1 MTKTSER
8 IAFKSALLR
17 ALAVAIGL
25 LSTPL
30 FAAEQATAPSPPA
43 TPHAASVPAAP
54 TLYDIV
60 GELAR
65 ADALQREIAGTLRDT
80 AEWTALT
87 APLDASPFSPQLQT
101 LVEERDAV
109 TRVRYV
115 ELRALDVPLRERIRT
130 VGDAAAALGHL
141 AQRVVADLDR
151 LDREIALWPQRSTFA
166 RENGAPGDVQRS
178 IDAIGPALVELR
190 GRLVARRDQ
199 LLVAY
204 EHAVRRQS
212 RLESA
217 RNDLADRRER
227 LWAALR
233 TSVGAPIW
241 HQGAIGLPLEELR
254 ADIQLQRYELL
265 DYLRQFGER
274 IAALFLVL
282 VTFAFLLL
290 RRSVAATRERP
301 ARPGLSVAVAACGAL
316 SVAIAFTNLFAPSPV
331 PFVFYRLVWFLFPL
345 LAAVVATRTFAQTI
359 PATAWTLAFA
369 LFLNEFRAVAE
380 MSPAADWGLLVL
392 QVVPLAVA
400 LVFDWR
406 RGALRAFFP
415 NWRPL
420 LLRRLFQAELAMLA
434 AAVVASFVGYVGLAL
449 ALVTLAVIAPG
460 YVLAFAALAWTLDRA
475 FASLLATPVAQSFRS
490 LRVQQDAVLRTLHR
504 IVVIAASVGGAV
516 TFALS
521 YSALDDVLRIGTF
534 VTNTSVTVGDVTI
547 TLKAILAALV
557 VIALTWLVTKFVRFL
572 LDHELLPRFK
582 LRAGVPVAIST
593 IVGYVLV
600 VIGFV
605 LAMAALGID
614 LTKVTLLAGAVGVG
628 VGFGLQNVVNNF
640 ASGLILML
648 ERPINIGDQIDVG
661 GVVGE
666 VKRIGVRS
674 STIRTFQGAEVIV
687 PNSDL
692 AGKQVTNWTLS
703 DRARRYEID
712 VGVAY
717 GSDPA
722 QVLRL
727 LEAAAASVQEVQKKP
742 APRAQFTGFGQS
754 SLDFRLYAWVES
766 VDVGLEAQNGLRM
779 AILKTL
785 GDAGIEIPFP
795 QQELRIRQLSAAA
808 ELTGVPR
815 VT

>member
-1 MTKTSER
+1 MRVTS
-8 IAFKSALLR
+8 KSGPLPLVV
-17 ALAVAIGL
+17 LSIGL

-30 FAAEQATAPSPPA
+30 FAAEPAAAPEPA
-43 TPHAASVPAAP
+43 TPHASAAPAAP

-60 GELAR
+60 GELAH
-65 ADALQREIAGTLRDT
+65 ADALQREIAATLRDT
-80 AEWTALT
+80 AELTALT
-87 APLDASPFSPQLQT
+87 APLEASPLAPQLQT
-101 LVEERDAV
+101 FVEERDAV
-109 TRVRYV
+109 TRVRYM
-115 ELRALDVPLRERIRT
+115 ELRAIDVPLRERIRT
-130 VGDAAAALGHL
+130 VGDAATALGHL

-151 LDREIALWPQRSTFA
+151 LDREIALWPQRSTLA
-166 RENGAPGDVQRS
+166 RENGAPADVQRS
-178 IDAIGPALVELR
+178 IDAMGPGLAALRE
-190 GRLVARRDQ
+190 RLVARRDQ

-204 EHAVRRQS
+204 EHAVRQRSQLDS
-212 RLESA
+212 LRSDVAE
-217 RNDLADRRER
+217 RRER

-241 HQGAIGLPLEELR
+241 HPGAIGLPLEELR
-254 ADIQLQRYELL
+254 ADTQLMRYELL

-290 RRSVAATRERP
+290 RRSVAATRERS

-345 LAAVVATRTFAQTI
+345 PTAVVATRSFARTI
-359 PATAWTLAFA
+359 PPTVWTLALA
-369 LFLNEFRAVAE
+369 LFLNEFRAIAE
-380 MSPAADWGLLVL
+380 MSPAVDWGLLVL
-392 QVVPLAVA
+392 QVVPLGTA
-400 LVFDWR
+400 LVVDWR

-415 NWRPL
+415 HWRAVP
-420 LLRRLFQAELAMLA
+420 LRRLFQAELAMLA

-449 ALVTLAVIAPG
+449 ALVALAVIAPG
-460 YVLAFAALAWTLDRA
+460 YVLVFSALAWTLDRA
-475 FASLLATPVAQSFRS
+475 LASLVAIPLAQTLRS
-490 LRVQQDAVLRTLHR
+490 LREQPDTVLRTLHW
-504 IVVIAASVGGAV
+504 IVVIAASAGGVV

-534 VTNTSVTVGDVTI
+534 IANTSVTVGDVTI
-547 TLKAILAALV
+547 TLKAILAAVV
-557 VIALTWLVTKFVRFL
+557 VIVLTWVVTKLVRFVL
-572 LDHELLPRFK
+572 HYELLPRFR
-582 LRAGVPVAIST
+582 LRTGVPVAIST

-648 ERPINIGDQIDVG
+648 ERPINVGDQIDVG

-722 QVLRL
+722 KVLRL
-727 LEAAAASVQEVQKKP
+727 LEAAATSVPEVQKKP
-742 APRAQFTGFGQS
+742 APRALFTGFGQS

-766 VDVGLEAQNGLRM
+766 VDIGLEAQNSLRM

-785 GDAGIEIPFP
+785 GNAGIEIPFP

-808 ELTGVPR
+808 ELTAVPR
-815 VT
+815 AVS